1 MLFALGAASSAI
13 DLLKSLTS
21 SKTSQAKPSGL
32 TQDTGNIFDISGATT
47 ARTGAA
53 PTSGSAGSSS
63 APIAPETMSALLDA
77 QSQTST
83 GANAS
88 SMSRSDALKDLFG
101 QIDGDGDGKITKSEF
116 ENALGAGG
124 TNLAQADDVF
134 SKLDKDGDGNVT
146 LDEMSS
152 ALKGGSGHHSHA
164 HRHASGGG
172 GGNADALMQ
181 ALDGTSTSVTNSDGS
196 VTTTTTY
203 ADGSKVTA
211 TSAASPSAAWAATSS
226 YNFVDQLVQRQPIDQ
241 LVQPQANAI
250 SAQAWASL
258 SVRA

>member
-21 SKTSQAKPSGL
+21 SKTSQAKPAGQ
-32 TQDTGNIFDISGATT
+32 TQDAGKIFDISGSAS
-47 ARTGAA
+47 ASTGAA
-53 PTSGSAGSSS
+53 PSSGSAGSS

-77 QSQTST
+77 QSQAST
-83 GANAS
+83 GTGAS
-88 SMSRSDALKDLFG
+88 TKSRSDALNDLFG
-101 QIDGDGDGKITKSEF
+101 QIDGDGDGNITKSEF
-116 ENALGAGG
+116 EDALGAGG
-124 TNLAQADDVF
+124 TNLAKADDVF

-146 LDEMSS
+146 LGEMSS
-152 ALKGGSGHHSHA
+152 ALRGGARHHSH
-164 HRHASGGG
+164 HAGGGG

-211 TSAASPSAAWAATSS
+211 TSAANPSAAGAATSS
-226 YNFVDQLVQRQPIDQ
+226 YNFVDRLVQRYAVDQ
-241 LVQPQANAI
+241 LVQQQAKPI

-258 SVRA
+258 SVNA